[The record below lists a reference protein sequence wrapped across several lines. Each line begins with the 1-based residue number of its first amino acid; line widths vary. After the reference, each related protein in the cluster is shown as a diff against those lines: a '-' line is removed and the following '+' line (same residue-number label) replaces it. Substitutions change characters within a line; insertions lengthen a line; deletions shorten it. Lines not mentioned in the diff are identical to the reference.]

1 MQISKEDAFKYYNE
15 YIDFFETFLGGDI
28 VNYYRSKKRQRLVD
42 MGYTDDWL
50 DETYDLSTGEMTV
63 NGPQKDLFDDFSMEP
78 NDMDFEIV
86 EVVPKKPSTKEI
98 TASHY
103 TQLLEL
109 TASFNA
115 DNSPGRSTRLA
126 IMETNSGK
134 FVAFIKLGSP
144 VISMRP
150 RHEYFNVK
158 KVDLKI
164 LNQHCLNGF
173 NIVPAQPFGFNCLGG
188 KLAALICVCHEVR
201 EAWDDKYNADI
212 VFFETTSL
220 YGSIKGSSQYDGLKP
235 LIRYRGDTESKLMM
249 NLSDDKYK
257 KLRDD
262 IQDKYNDGKQL
273 VPDTQEIPTS
283 RKMRTQSK
291 MLSILKENLKTY
303 DLDKFNHLSKVVKEK
318 MAITTQKRYYT
329 SDFGYTNSVDYILG
343 NTKTLTKG
351 ENYDKFTFENV
362 IKYWKKKAQKRYEN
376 LKADGR
382 LRKEL
387 EFWTPQTIDTIDI
400 IR

>member
-1 MQISKEDAFKYYNE
+1 MQLEKEDALKYYNE

-28 VNYYRSKKRQRLVD
+28 TNYYRWKKRQRLID
-42 MGYTDDWL
+42 MGYSDDWL
-50 DETYDLSTGEMTV
+50 KGSYDMFTGETV
-63 NGPQKDLFDDFSMEP
+63 PNGPQKDLFNDFSMEP
-78 NDMDFEIV
+78 KDMEFEIV
-86 EVVPKKPSTKEI
+86 QCVPKNPTAAEI
-98 TASHY
+98 TTNAY

-126 IMETNSGK
+126 IREKNSGK

-158 KVDLKI
+158 KVDLKT

-173 NIVPAQPFGFNCLGG
+173 NIVPAQPFGFNYLGG

-201 EAWDDKYNADI
+201 EMWDKKYDADI

-220 YGSIKGSSQYDGLKP
+220 YGSIKGNSQYDGLKP

-249 NLSDDKYK
+249 NLSDEKYK
-257 KLRDD
+257 TMRDE
-262 IQDKYNDGKQL
+262 IQNKYNNGEQL

-283 RKMRTQSK
+283 RKMRTQAK
-291 MLSILKENLKTY
+291 ILSYLKESLKVY
-303 DLDKFNHLSKVVKEK
+303 DMDKYSHLSKVVKDK

-329 SDFGYTNSVDYILG
+329 SDFGYTNSVDYMLG
-343 NTKTLTKG
+343 KTKTLIKG
-351 ENYDKFTFENV
+351 VNYDKFTFDKLVE
-362 IKYWKKKAQKRYEN
+362 YWKKKAQKRYEN

-382 LRKEL
+382 LRDEL
-387 EFWTPQTIDTIDI
+387 EFWTPESIDTIDI